1 MAVVLHRAGLGVGD
15 QGSGS
20 AEAVRANKIGFSEGA
35 RGGGGTAAGRGGGEE
50 SWEEGDDEAGGCP
63 LREHDQA
70 VEMGERPYLRCV
82 SRRHRRGEAD
92 GCWRSAD
99 LGETKDLLL
108 HCTSLRLCR

>member
-50 SWEEGDDEAGGCP
+50 GDERGRRMSPPRTRPSSRDGGA
-63 LREHDQA
+63 A
-70 VEMGERPYLRCV
+70 VPAVCQSPAPE
-82 SRRHRRGEAD
+82 RRGRRMLAI
-92 GCWRSAD
+92 CRSFF
-99 LGETKDLLL
+99 
-108 HCTSLRLCR
+108 

>member
-50 SWEEGDDEAGGCP
+50 SWEEGDGRGRRMSPPRTRPSSRDGGA
-63 LREHDQA
+63 A
-70 VEMGERPYLRCV
+70 VPVVCQSPAPE
-82 SRRHRRGEAD
+82 RRGRRMLAI
-92 GCWRSAD
+92 CRSW
-99 LGETKDLLL
+99 
-108 HCTSLRLCR
+108 